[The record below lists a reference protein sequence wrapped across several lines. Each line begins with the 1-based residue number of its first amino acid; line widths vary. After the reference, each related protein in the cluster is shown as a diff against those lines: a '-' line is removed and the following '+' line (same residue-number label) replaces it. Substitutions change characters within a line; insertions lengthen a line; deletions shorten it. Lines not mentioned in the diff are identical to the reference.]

1 MNRAVWIAR
10 FLALALLIVFAL
22 LMMNLHRRLIQA
34 QRQQAAVERV
44 DRLAGRER
52 AAQERKSPAPWQT
65 ERALESYGPVA
76 ELPAESG

>member
-34 QRQQAAVERV
+34 QRQQAAVNGV
-44 DRLAGRER
+44 IG
-52 AAQERKSPAPWQT
+52 AQARNGVKGPAPWQT
-65 ERALESYGPVA
+65 DSSLESYRPVA
-76 ELPAESG
+76 GPPESG